1 MFDLFRREFRREFS
15 GQAAKRNVE
24 GVTQFHRPS
33 WVTPG
38 LREAAEWCLQQW
50 QRDGLRVQ
58 KDDFP
63 ADGRTLFFSCISP
76 LEWDCEE
83 AELWIWEP
91 VEHRQRLC
99 STHDHLFHIVTY
111 SAPTPPD
118 GVVAEVVRVEQTDE
132 EAAYEGFDVRG
143 KVVLTST
150 PLDRAKLFAV
160 ERHGAVGLIADC
172 ANLDS
177 VPLVPNRKRGDLQDA
192 LEWQFFEGIDE
203 QVWGFVLSPRMGD
216 SLARVIREVTTRG
229 ERLKVKALVKARFY
243 EGSFSNVHAL
253 IPGTGELDQ
262 EVVIVTNYCH
272 PRGMANN
279 SASAVGTM
287 LEMSR
292 ALKRLIDTGA
302 IPRPRRDIRFLLVPE
317 LTGSYAH
324 LARYEHEIPRVV
336 AGINLAMIGGNLET
350 TGGLHLYEDAHRSV
364 PSFAG
369 DLLRRIIEE
378 DAIEYASFGGAFHYS
393 PYRHLET
400 PFFGLG
406 DGPLLSDPTINIPS
420 PVFYQWPYKNYHTT
434 MDTLEYIDPDV
445 LTKNAAIAASYLYFI
460 ASSSTS
466 DALWLCDEME
476 SNFVRDIKDQ
486 SQRVGSLLRS
496 KEEMRPYLV
505 ERYPR
510 RLQFELDRRL
520 ADFSAVLRLC
530 GPQEQEVVQ
539 SRLAEITQYLTA
551 FVHNEESRFVK
562 RVREV
567 YPEAMDADVSVGD
580 DNELVR
586 RARASVPRRIY
597 RSRVD
602 ERHVSDKLN
611 RLGTEVKIAYR
622 AFLERRSPQ
631 WATRSLA
638 RQVVNW
644 MDGRRTLFD
653 ICETLELDT
662 GIRDLGFV
670 VDYADWLVRLGFIE
684 LGTSVTRPRQG
695 GPRTTKPQRS
705 SAFPGGEMR

>member
-1 MFDLFRREFRREFS
+1 MFDWFRREFRREFS

-50 QRDGLRVQ
+50 QRDGLQVQ

-63 ADGRTLFFSCISP
+63 ADGRTLFFSCIAP

-118 GVVAEVVRVEQTDE
+118 GVVAEVVRVEQADE
-132 EAAYEGFDVRG
+132 EAAYEGVDVRG

-150 PLDRAKLFAV
+150 PLDRAKLLAV

-177 VPLVPNRKRGDLQDA
+177 VPHVPNRKRGDLQDA

-203 QVWGFVLSPRMGD
+203 QTWGFVLSPRMGD
-216 SLARVIREVTTRG
+216 NLSRLIREVTATG
-229 ERLKVKALVKARFY
+229 KPLKVRAVVKARVY

-292 ALKRLIDTGA
+292 ALQQLIDTGS

-317 LTGSYAH
+317 LTGTYAH
-324 LARYEHEIPRVV
+324 LARYERDIPRVV
-336 AGINLAMIGGNLET
+336 AGINLAMIGGNQET

-364 PSFAG
+364 PSFASE
-369 DLLRRIIEE
+369 LLRRIIDD
-378 DAIEYASFGGAFHYS
+378 DATEYASFGGTFHYS

-406 DGPLLSDPTINIPS
+406 DGPLLSDPTINVPS

-445 LTKNAAIAASYLYFI
+445 LTKNAVIAATYIYFI
-460 ASSSTS
+460 ANSNGA

-476 SNFVRDIKDQ
+476 SNFVRTITEQ
-486 SQRVGSLLRS
+486 SQRVGTRLRA
-496 KEEMRPYLV
+496 EEAIRSHLV
-505 ERYPR
+505 QRYRR
-510 RLQFELDRRL
+510 RLHFELDRRL
-520 ADFSAVLRLC
+520 ADFSAVQRLC
-530 GPQEQEVVQ
+530 GPQEQGIVEGRV
-539 SRLAEITQYLTA
+539 AEISEYLTA
-551 FVHNEESRFVK
+551 FVHDEESRFVK
-562 RVREV
+562 RVREL
-567 YPEAMDADVSVGD
+567 YPAAVNADVSVKD
-580 DNELVR
+580 DAELVR
-586 RARASVPRRIY
+586 RATAIVPRRIY

-602 ERHVSDKLN
+602 ERHVSERLN
-611 RLGTEVKIAYR
+611 QLGTETKIAYR
-622 AFLERRSPQ
+622 ALLERQSTQ

-638 RQVVNW
+638 RQAVNW
-644 MDGRRTLFD
+644 MDGRRNLLD
-653 ICETLELDT
+653 ICELLELDT
-662 GIRDLGFV
+662 GIRDLRFV
-670 VDYADWLVRLGFIE
+670 VDYTDWLTRLGFIE
-684 LGTSVTRPRQG
+684 PTTPSNRPHG
-695 GPRTTKPQRS
+695 KGH
-705 SAFPGGEMR
+705 ED